1 VFYHLF
7 EHTGKSKSYIKT
19 IHDTNSA
26 DSLLYLVF
34 IQLRIHTFTFEHTS
48 KDIQWLAWYFNL
60 KHIV

>member
-48 KDIQWLAWYFNL
+48 KDIQ
-60 KHIV
+60 